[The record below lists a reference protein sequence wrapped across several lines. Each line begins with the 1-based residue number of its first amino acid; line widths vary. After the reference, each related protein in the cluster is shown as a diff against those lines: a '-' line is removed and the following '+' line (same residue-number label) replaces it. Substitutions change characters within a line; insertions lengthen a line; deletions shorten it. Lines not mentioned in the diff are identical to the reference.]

1 MTDITA
7 APAPSIGA
15 AYFSVIRR
23 ALPLAIGTLVLSVI
37 YFWLGPYR
45 GPTFFFPLL
54 IFAGLGL
61 IWLSQAHKND
71 HRAMMRIDE
80 PPVEGQWTAVAG
92 VLVPT
97 EGDEDPLA
105 VRFKVFYPLKHETGS
120 RHREPRLCCR
130 YDGFYRVP
138 MGVDTGKSVVPLLGF
153 PDIENTLKRPMSD
166 EMLKSAQAAATLC
179 PRNLIRPVAQ
189 EITRSRVTDRVETIL
204 KYGDEPHE
212 TKVRTDSWTLKTG
225 DEVCVFGLWK
235 NGTLRRAENRF
246 SGLPVHMGTAEH
258 VRKDMGDLGKGF
270 VWFAAVV
277 FGLAAILAVYSLT

>member
-1 MTDITA
+1 MDNTTA
-7 APAPSIGA
+7 AGAPSVGA

-23 ALPLAIGTLVLSVI
+23 ALPLAVGTLVLSLI

-61 IWLSQAHKND
+61 IWLSRAHKND
-71 HRAMMRIDE
+71 HRAMMRLGE

-97 EGDEDPLA
+97 EGKEETLA
-105 VRFKVFYPLKHETGS
+105 VRFKVFYPDRKETGS
-120 RHREPRLCCR
+120 RHREPRLYCR
-130 YDGFYRVP
+130 YDGFFRVP
-138 MGVDTGKSVVPLLGF
+138 MGVETGSGVVPLRGF
-153 PDIENTLKRPMSD
+153 PDIENTPKSPMSSD
-166 EMLKSAQAAATLC
+166 QLENAQAAAVLC
-179 PRNLIRPVAQ
+179 PPKLIRPVALEQ
-189 EITRSRVTDRVETIL
+189 VRAGVTDRVEIIL
-204 KYGDEPHE
+204 KHGDRPHE
-212 TKVRTDSWTLKTG
+212 TKERTESWTLKAG

-235 NGTLRRAENRF
+235 GGKLCRAENRF
-246 SGLPVHMGTAEH
+246 SGLPVHIGTADH